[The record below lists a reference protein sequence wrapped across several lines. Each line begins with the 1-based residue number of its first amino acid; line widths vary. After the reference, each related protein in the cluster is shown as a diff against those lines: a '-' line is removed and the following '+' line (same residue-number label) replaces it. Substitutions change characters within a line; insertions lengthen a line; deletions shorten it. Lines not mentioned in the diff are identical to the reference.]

1 MKRGDFMGLSSFEKF
16 SGVYCSGS
24 FIKNSSAVTALSL
37 LFEELYIPN
46 NLELAIEFAK
56 HYRFIG
62 LPESIQHSAMSMSLQ
77 SKNADDID
85 PLQGLTQAQQEVVKQ
100 YYMVTQ
106 QFFIHYNKLV
116 GPFIKTDIVKSN
128 DIFDVQ
134 LIKRGKAGEKNTYKV
149 SLKPL
154 MVSLNENND
163 GNYMEGLLSRGA
175 VPVICDKTANI
186 HRFKSSTNKMDINAQ
201 SLACILAMKSI
212 ELIIPPTKPAD
223 SDTILEARY
232 KLRDLLPPFWSS
244 MLKLSVDLRKRVSND
259 MPIEQIMFE
268 GKELVDT
275 TVLPALIELKQKL
288 RKEHRDWF
296 HKIIYPVADGIKLLI
311 GNSKLTPEGLMR
323 AGLYS
328 SLDII
333 DGAYSQKRAVDLL
346 KLENGLTYLL
356 ELDKTLDQ

>member
-1 MKRGDFMGLSSFEKF
+1 MKLSSFEKF

-24 FIKNSSAVTALSL
+24 FIKNPSAVTALSL

-56 HYRFIG
+56 HYRFTG
-62 LPESIQHSAMSMSLQ
+62 LPESIQHSAMSMSVQ
-77 SKNADDID
+77 SENPNNID
-85 PLQGLTQAQQEVVKQ
+85 PLQGLTQTQQEVLKQ
-100 YYMVTQ
+100 YYVLTQ
-106 QFFIHYNKLV
+106 HFFAHYHDLV
-116 GPFIKTDIVKSN
+116 GSFIKTDILKDN

-134 LIKRGKAGEKNTYKV
+134 LIKQGKAGEKNTYKV

-154 MVSLNENND
+154 TVSLNEDND
-163 GNYMEGLLSRGA
+163 GSYMEDILSRGA
-175 VPVICDKTANI
+175 VPVVCDKTANL
-186 HRFKSSTNKMDINAQ
+186 HRLKSSTNVMDINAQ

-232 KLRDLLPPFWSS
+232 KLREFLPPFWSS
-244 MLKLSVDLRKRVSND
+244 MLKLSVDLRKRVSSD

-275 TVLPALIELKQKL
+275 TVLPALIELKQKM
-288 RKEHRDWF
+288 RKEQRDWF
-296 HKIIYPVADGIKLLI
+296 HKIIHPVADGIKVLI
-311 GNSKLTPEGLMR
+311 GNPKLTPEALMR

-346 KLENGLTYLL
+346 KQENGLTYLI
-356 ELDKTLDQ
+356 ELDKILD

>member
-1 MKRGDFMGLSSFEKF
+1 MGLSSFEKF

-62 LPESIQHSAMSMSLQ
+62 LPESIRQSAISMSVQ
-77 SKNADDID
+77 SENANNID

-100 YYMVTQ
+100 YYLVTQ
-106 QFFIHYNKLV
+106 HFFVNYHDLV
-116 GPFIKTDIVKSN
+116 GPFIKTDIVKDN
-128 DIFDVQ
+128 DIYDVQ
-134 LIKRGKAGEKNTYKV
+134 LIKRGKVGEQNTYRV

-154 MVSLNENND
+154 TVSLNEDND
-163 GNYMEGLLSRGA
+163 GNYMEDILSRGA
-175 VPVICDKTANI
+175 VPVVCDKTANL
-186 HRFKSSTNKMDINAQ
+186 HRLKSSTNGLDINAQ

-212 ELIIPPTKPAD
+212 ELIIPPTKPTD

-232 KLRDLLPPFWSS
+232 KLRDFLPPFWSS
-244 MLKLSVDLRKRVSND
+244 MLKLSVDLRKRVSDD
-259 MPIEQIMFE
+259 MPIEQILFE
-268 GKELVDT
+268 GKEIVDT
-275 TVLPALIELKQKL
+275 TVLPALIELKQKM
-288 RKEHRDWF
+288 RKEQRDWF
-296 HKIIYPVADGIKLLI
+296 HKIIYPVKDGIKLLI
-311 GNSKLTPEGLMR
+311 GNSNLTPEGLMR

-346 KLENGLTYLL
+346 KQENGLTYLL
-356 ELDKTLDQ
+356 ELDKKLDK